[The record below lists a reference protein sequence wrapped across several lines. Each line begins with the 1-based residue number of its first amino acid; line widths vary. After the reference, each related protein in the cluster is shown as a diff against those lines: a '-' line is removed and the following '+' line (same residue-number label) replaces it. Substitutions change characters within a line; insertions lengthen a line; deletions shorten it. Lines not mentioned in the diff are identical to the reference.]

1 MHPTLKC
8 LAVWLL
14 LTLPLAGIGPAWA
27 AGPGDDREVLE
38 RITVERMQAMIQHE
52 GFPDVSVD
60 PDGDLIVRMNGY
72 RVLVSVSQNDF
83 SVVLLRFALSG
94 TRATLRDV
102 NEWNSS
108 KLFSRAY
115 IDEDGDPVLEMD
127 VDLAGGV
134 TVARLRDLVRT
145 FAQVQA
151 DFLREVAVAQ

>member
-1 MHPTLKC
+1 MKPFTKH
-8 LAVWLL
+8 LASWLL
-14 LTLPLAGIGPAWA
+14 LCLLLPAIGLARA

-72 RVLVSVSQNDF
+72 RVLVSVSQNDY
-83 SVVLLRFALSG
+83 SVVLFRFAISD
-94 TRATLRDV
+94 TRATLRDI
-102 NEWNSS
+102 NDWNGT

-115 IDEDGDPVLEMD
+115 LDDDGDPVLELD

-134 TVARLRDLVRT
+134 TVARLRDAVRT

-151 DFLREVAVAQ
+151 EFLRDVAIAK